1 MNVRDAHIEIRSRTT
16 TEVIDLATLF
26 YRAHW
31 KLLLLLVGVLGLPV
45 AAAAVGIHVLTGS
58 PWLALLAFGLLAAV
72 PSGAVVLAA
81 SRLVFGTPLSLGA
94 ALRLYASSWAG
105 LLLRR
110 AGQTLLVLL
119 LLPVGAG
126 FALRLRW
133 AFTPMVVLLE
143 RLGGR
148 DLARRRVG
156 LNRRG
161 GVGAAGLDVVSWL
174 VCVLL
179 LLAVTVVFELIA
191 TDFLGAWSDGGLF
204 TTEAFEDPVRLGLW
218 LVAWL
223 LVLPVGQ
230 LAWFFAYINARIRG
244 EGWDLELGFRDIA
257 ARLSAKKEM
266 AA

>member
-1 MNVRDAHIEIRSRTT
+1 MKILDAHIEIRSRTT

-31 KLLLLLVGVLGLPV
+31 KLLLPLALVSGLPV
-45 AAAAVGIHVLTGS
+45 AGACAGLHQLTGRW
-58 PWLALLAFGLLAAV
+58 WLALLAFALLSAL

-81 SRLVFGTPLSLGA
+81 SRLVFGTPLRLGA
-94 ALRLYASSWAG
+94 ALRLYVSAWAG

-126 FALRLRW
+126 WALRLRW
-133 AFTPMVVLLE
+133 AFTPMIVLLE

-148 DLARRRVG
+148 ELARRRVG

-161 GVGAAGLDVVSWL
+161 AAGSLGLDIACWL
-174 VCVLL
+174 VCALL
-179 LLAVTVVFELIA
+179 LLALVIVIELVA

-204 TTEAFEDPVRLGLW
+204 SGEALDDPVRFGTW
-218 LVAWL
+218 LAAW
-223 LVLPVGQ
+223 VMILPVGQ

-244 EGWDLELGFRDIA
+244 EGWDLELGFRETA
-257 ARLSAKKEM
+257 ARLARDRGI